1 MENNLFQLLKKPI
14 FTLSAEDKKRCFKHI
29 GVEILQGGGSLEGY
43 TILSTWLPK
52 NTKFTFTFYSRTRR
66 FTIKMEER
74 IRTFENELTMEQLEM
89 TLREMHS

>member
-1 MENNLFQLLKKPI
+1 MEATLNQLLIKPV

-29 GVEILQGGGSLEGY
+29 GVALLQGGGCLVGY
-43 TILSTWLPK
+43 TFLSTWLPE

-74 IRTFENELTMEQLEM
+74 IRTFENELTMEQLQM
-89 TLREMHS
+89 TLREMHG